1 MKLNKLK
8 ISPINKEIIEFSCA
22 VDNKKMFAKFSIDYK
37 SYLFETYD
45 SFLINILPMAMVKGE
60 DIYIDGSISR
70 KLFFNIENYL
80 MDILYIM
87 IPNAKK
93 IKITAKKLLDY
104 NLSDQE
110 LKDRIISSPLSCGID
125 SLFTLEK
132 HYFLQKEKKNK
143 ISFVINSFSG
153 AHADLDIYK
162 NRLINIKQYVQKT
175 SLSIIEVETNF
186 ASFNKINHKLSHIFR
201 NLSVPLIFQKLIKRY
216 LYPST
221 FSYLDTILQ
230 RNMEYCQFDPVILPL
245 ISTELIEFVSDG
257 AEKSRIEKTKVI
269 SKNKL
274 SQLHLDV
281 CTNSDHMRSNNKNLN
296 CSYCNKC
303 LRTLVT
309 LEEHQCLNEFDNVF
323 YIKKYKKL
331 KSSYLQHIKKSKKS
345 TEIEL
350 SNYFN
355 EKDQLLLNQERK
367 IIRFDMKVISSI
379 KNYKILAGILK
390 IITKLKNILNK

>member
-8 ISPINKEIIEFSCA
+8 ISPINKELIEFSCA

-70 KLFFNIENYL
+70 KLLFNIENYL
-80 MDILYIM
+80 LDILYIM
-87 IPNAKK
+87 IPHAKK

-104 NLSDQE
+104 NLSDHT

-132 HYFLQKEKKNK
+132 YYFQEKEKKNK

-175 SLSIIEVETNF
+175 SLNILEVETNF
-186 ASFNKINHKLSHIFR
+186 ASFNKINHRLSHIFR

-221 FSYLDTILQ
+221 FSYLNTLLKKD
-230 RNMEYCQFDPVILPL
+230 METCQFDPVILPL
-245 ISTELIEFVSDG
+245 ISTELIDFVSDG
-257 AEKSRIEKTKVI
+257 AERSRVSKTEII

-274 SQLHLDV
+274 SQIHLDV
-281 CTNSDHMRSNNKNLN
+281 CTNSDYMKSKNKKIN
-296 CSYCNKC
+296 CSYCSKC
-303 LRTLVT
+303 LRTMLA
-309 LEEHQCLNEFDNVF
+309 LESHDCLNEFENVF
-323 YIKKYKKL
+323 NIKKYKKL
-331 KSSYLQHIKKSKKS
+331 KTSFIQQIKASKHPNDIEIYNFIKTKNKS
-345 TEIEL
+345 IL
-350 SNYFN
+350 N
-355 EKDQLLLNQERK
+355 EKK
-367 IIRFDMKVISSI
+367 IITQI
-379 KNYKILAGILK
+379 KNYKFFVK
-390 IITKLKNILNK
+390 ISKLITKFKNILNN

>member
-8 ISPINKEIIEFSCA
+8 ITPINKEIIEFSCA
-22 VDNKKMFAKFSIDYK
+22 VDNKKMFAKFSIFYK

-93 IKITAKKLLDY
+93 IRITAKNLLDY
-104 NLSDQE
+104 NLSDQK
-110 LKDRIISSPLSCGID
+110 LKDRIISSPLSCGVD

-186 ASFNKINHKLSHIFR
+186 ASFNKINHRLSHVFR

-221 FSYLDTILQ
+221 FSYLNTLLKN
-230 RNMEYCQFDPVILPL
+230 NMETCQFDPVILPL
-245 ISTELIEFVSDG
+245 ISTELIDLVSDG
-257 AEKSRIEKTKVI
+257 AERSRVSKTEI
-269 SKNKL
+269 ICKNKL
-274 SQLHLDV
+274 SQMHLDV
-281 CTNSDHMRSNNKNLN
+281 CTNSDYMKSKNKKIN
-296 CSYCNKC
+296 CSYCSKC
-303 LRTLVT
+303 LRTLLA
-309 LEEHQCLNEFDNVF
+309 LESHDCLNEFENVF
-323 YIKKYKKL
+323 NIKKYKKL
-331 KSSYLQHIKKSKKS
+331 KTSFIQQIKTSTHPNDIEIYDFIKTKNKS
-345 TEIEL
+345 IL
-350 SNYFN
+350 N
-355 EKDQLLLNQERK
+355 EKK
-367 IIRFDMKVISSI
+367 IITQI
-379 KNYKILAGILK
+379 KNYKFFVK
-390 IITKLKNILNK
+390 ISKLITKFKNIINN